1 MLTAWNSLTN
11 TIINDTDIERE
22 SSEDESEDQDSEDES
37 SQESSHRVHAQLE
50 EVLKFLSF
58 KLEF

>member
-37 SQESSHRVHAQLE
+37 SQEGCHRVHAQLE
-50 EVLKFLSF
+50 EVLKF
-58 KLEF
+58 